1 MTLPELL
8 TSKLCSICHRMS
20 HSFGID
26 GLAAMENMNS
36 NLECRPENHYW
47 DRQGWR
53 WSNIGWENSKA
64 QHTKQQSMFVDSK
77 CWALRFESCSVGE
90 NVKRVTLFF
99 YKEQNVLNL
108 RRVHLGEWY
117 SPTSQKIENRG
128 RSLCET
134 GLKCIN
140 VVGMDTR
147 GTN

>member
-1 MTLPELL
+1 
-8 TSKLCSICHRMS
+8 
-20 HSFGID
+20 
-26 GLAAMENMNS
+26 
-36 NLECRPENHYW
+36 
-47 DRQGWR
+47 
-53 WSNIGWENSKA
+53 
-64 QHTKQQSMFVDSK
+64 MFVDSK

-134 GLKCIN
+134 GLKCNTNLN
-140 VVGMDTR
+140 VAGMDIGEVSR
-147 GTN
+147 GTMHVMCYSKQTQSDAMLMKIMSKKKTWWRQFYVVPFWLDTWFYLQTKGEGHFYVVVTFCLDT